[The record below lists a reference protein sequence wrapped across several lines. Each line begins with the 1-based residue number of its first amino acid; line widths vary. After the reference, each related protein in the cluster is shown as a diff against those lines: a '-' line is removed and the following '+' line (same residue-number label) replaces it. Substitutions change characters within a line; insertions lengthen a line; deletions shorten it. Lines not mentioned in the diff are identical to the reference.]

1 MAFKLTNP
9 PYKSDITPVYQRD
22 LGPGVL
28 GESLKNQVIILN
40 DKLDP
45 KFHKE
50 VEGHES
56 VHVAQMKSG
65 ELLGTTQVLSVNSN
79 REFPLQKPHRMG
91 HASHLENA
99 VERDDHLER
108 ALHANGDEKVR
119 TDSPRPQEVG
129 KPVGALVELGVRE
142 GVRIEG

>member
-65 ELLGTTQVLSVNSN
+65 ELDY
-79 REFPLQKPHRMG
+79 
-91 HASHLENA
+91 
-99 VERDDHLER
+99 DDQNIYWKGETIPKHSAR
-108 ALHANGDEKVR
+108 ALSGDPK
-119 TDSPRPQEVG
+119 Q
-129 KPVGALVELGVRE
+129 LGYEAQAYQLSGTKFKDNKYNV
-142 GVRIEG
+142 